1 LNASRS
7 ICPHIMP
14 CEPPGSCDKGGVCN
28 HNKGYVGYYKPY
40 MFQRDEA
47 SGKMLRTCNRIH
59 WTLPKVV
66 TMVPGTENHVPGVEP
81 HIIAHECEFDD
92 MFLEDE
98 LVDELKAEC
107 EDKFG
112 ELKESSPEKLR
123 QKVMS
128 AFNQGEK
135 DDDREALLL
144 SIFNNAQKWEEYKDM
159 LEDETLPYRRLRN
172 DFNKHPECMLY
183 YREARKRSG
192 CTCFAPRCS
201 QCNPGTHFRLDGEC
215 EPCPETPWLIPLML
229 VLGAIFGTAM
239 MVVMRKQNVN
249 TTIINIGIDYFQ
261 VVSLF
266 ARSKAQWP
274 ADFKI
279 ALRWFSLF
287 QFDIDLVAPECLP
300 MATGWVTFE
309 SKWWVKVLI
318 PFIGGF
324 FVTLAMAYLGFRR
337 ICKRMLDKK
346 MTKQERREARKN
358 ELPLS
363 TQVISMI
370 NTLIY
375 FLYIGICRAALSIFN
390 CVDTK
395 PITGRK
401 FLAAEPMEECGDPRG
416 VQVKLTLPAILILIF
431 YCVGFPVYIMI
442 VFWRLR
448 KRIMAD
454 QTLRAHGRGED
465 PATNK
470 NFGTRKMYGKMYFPY
485 QPKKYWWALVVI
497 IKKFFLVFFG
507 VYFRN
512 YPTFQMAITLFVVFL
527 AFSYHVD
534 NDPFMGMLEKA
545 QIVRA
550 EAEETILREIKK
562 LERAQLLVRINGKA
576 YYQLMHSMRIQ
587 IDEQES
593 LMAKHAF
600 SPFNYNVI
608 ESILLMTACVIVLAG
623 IMFDSDYILERLV
636 EPEYEIRGKV
646 ISWIVLFLFMFSVI
660 YYSVVLVHEFCSAA
674 KRRRTTR
681 QLMWAKIK
689 ANSSKIRGMGSKILA
704 GHKMKVG
711 EIGPD
716 GKEITVVGGAA
727 FHLFQ
732 AKKQNRF
739 MASVASSVVH
749 PAGGAGKL
757 NRAMVVPMN
766 KSKISPTL
774 PRHSRP
780 SGSGGSSDDN
790 LSFDEALLT
799 KNGAMLS
806 ASKTPM
812 SPMDTKII
820 SRVKK
825 KKGSKHHGKH
835 PSDSSTE
842 TSSSSEPSDT
852 PSESNS
858 LSSDSDS
865 DVLGDFNHAVDKIE
879 GSSKSLD
886 TMEIHKG
893 NGTVPVFEKD
903 GKRVHQHKH
912 HAKNADG
919 SDVSTSS
926 GSSNSNSSSGSS
938 GSSSDSDSDSETK
951 HNTPLKKG
959 KPPPPPPPP
968 KELKKE
974 NTDLSSVTN
983 GIGEG
988 KDHQDKHHAKNA
1000 DGKVVQEHHHQ
1011 DGDINESSGSSNSSS
1026 SSSSESS
1033 DSDKD

>member
-1 LNASRS
+1 
-7 ICPHIMP
+7 
-14 CEPPGSCDKGGVCN
+14 
-28 HNKGYVGYYKPY
+28 
-40 MFQRDEA
+40 
-47 SGKMLRTCNRIH
+47 
-59 WTLPKVV
+59 
-66 TMVPGTENHVPGVEP
+66 
-81 HIIAHECEFDD
+81 
-92 MFLEDE
+92 
-98 LVDELKAEC
+98 
-107 EDKFG
+107 
-112 ELKESSPEKLR
+112 
-123 QKVMS
+123 
-128 AFNQGEK
+128 
-135 DDDREALLL
+135 
-144 SIFNNAQKWEEYKDM
+144 
-159 LEDETLPYRRLRN
+159 
-172 DFNKHPECMLY
+172 
-183 YREARKRSG
+183 
-192 CTCFAPRCS
+192 
-201 QCNPGTHFRLDGEC
+201 
-215 EPCPETPWLIPLML
+215 
-229 VLGAIFGTAM
+229 
-239 MVVMRKQNVN
+239 
-249 TTIINIGIDYFQ
+249 
-261 VVSLF
+261 
-266 ARSKAQWP
+266 
-274 ADFKI
+274 
-279 ALRWFSLF
+279 
-287 QFDIDLVAPECLP
+287 
-300 MATGWVTFE
+300 
-309 SKWWVKVLI
+309 
-318 PFIGGF
+318 
-324 FVTLAMAYLGFRR
+324 
-337 ICKRMLDKK
+337 
-346 MTKQERREARKN
+346 
-358 ELPLS
+358 
-363 TQVISMI
+363 
-370 NTLIY
+370 
-375 FLYIGICRAALSIFN
+375 
-390 CVDTK
+390 
-395 PITGRK
+395 
-401 FLAAEPMEECGDPRG
+401 
-416 VQVKLTLPAILILIF
+416 
-431 YCVGFPVYIMI
+431 
-442 VFWRLR
+442 
-448 KRIMAD
+448 
-454 QTLRAHGRGED
+454 
-465 PATNK
+465 
-470 NFGTRKMYGKMYFPY
+470 
-485 QPKKYWWALVVI
+485 
-497 IKKFFLVFFG
+497 
-507 VYFRN
+507 
-512 YPTFQMAITLFVVFL
+512 
-527 AFSYHVD
+527 
-534 NDPFMGMLEKA
+534 
-545 QIVRA
+545 
-550 EAEETILREIKK
+550 
-562 LERAQLLVRINGKA
+562 
-576 YYQLMHSMRIQ
+576 
-587 IDEQES
+587 
-593 LMAKHAF
+593 
-600 SPFNYNVI
+600 
-608 ESILLMTACVIVLAG
+608 
-623 IMFDSDYILERLV
+623 V

-812 SPMDTKII
+812 SPMDAKII

-893 NGTVPVFEKD
+893 NSTVPVFEKD

-926 GSSNSNSSSGSS
+926 ASSNSNSSSGSSGSS

-1011 DGDINESSGSSNSSS
+1011 AGDINESSGSSNSSS